1 MPEGDGF
8 YFRVSTSID
17 NQVYMVVDDLIE
29 WLKMTGNHALADEL
43 TLIKISYSTD
53 LIVGKE

>member
-1 MPEGDGF
+1 MPEGDAF

-17 NQVYMVVDDLIE
+17 NEAYAALDDVIA
-29 WLKMTGNHALADEL
+29 WLNIAGHPELADEL
-43 TLIKISYSTD
+43 TLLKISYSTE